1 MNKIVRDPM
10 SDRGSK
16 GRAFDDMVT
25 IVISREKR
33 LRHKTASKSLRGVSN
48 GQEIKM
54 GGKHVRLYISSPR
67 GDMLSR
73 VTLLLRCLLL
83 VEENCMAGDFRQAT
97 IGCPDELI
105 QYNFQRLMFFL
116 GQQL

>member
-1 MNKIVRDPM
+1 MNKIVRDLM

-25 IVISREKR
+25 IVTSREKR
-33 LRHKTASKSLRGVSN
+33 LRHKTTSKSLRGVSN

-54 GGKHVRLYISSPR
+54 GGKHARIRISSPR
-67 GDMLSR
+67 GDMISR

-83 VEENCMAGDFRQAT
+83 VEENCMAGIFRPAT
-97 IGCPDELI
+97 IGCTDELI
-105 QYNFQRLMFFL
+105 RYNFRRLMFFL